1 MDILDSRVVVTG
13 GASGIGKAL
22 AKAFIKEKS
31 SFVLI
36 VDVDTEKLEETKI
49 ELNCDALRI
58 DVSKEEEIK
67 SLVNYMNDKAGGID
81 IFCSNAGIGGVPGFF
96 DVTTED
102 WQNIWD
108 INVIGHIHAAKHV
121 LPQMLERGNG
131 YLMNT
136 ASAAGL
142 LTQIGSAP
150 YSVTKAAALSL
161 AEWLK
166 ITYGEKGIGVSCL
179 CPQAV
184 ETAMT
189 AQGAGTAGVDGMIS
203 ADECAM
209 DVIDAIKKDRFLVT
223 PHTEVLE
230 YIKRKSSD
238 YDRWISGM
246 QRLQKKFEDFYNK
259 FNLS

>member
-1 MDILDSRVVVTG
+1 MNILDSRVVVTG

-22 AKAFIKEKS
+22 AKAFLNEKAS
-31 SFVLI
+31 YVLI
-36 VDVDTEKLEETKI
+36 VDVDEEKLDETRK
-49 ELNCDALRI
+49 EFKCDALKI

-67 SLVNYMNDKAGGID
+67 SLVSYMNEKTDGID

-203 ADECAM
+203 ADECAL

-223 PHTEVLE
+223 PHKEVLE
-230 YIKRKSSD
+230 YIQRKSSD

>member
-1 MDILDSRVVVTG
+1 MEIKDKRIVVTG

-22 AKAFIKEKS
+22 AKAFITEEAGY
-31 SFVLI
+31 VLI
-36 VDVDTEKLEETKI
+36 ADLNEENLEETKK
-49 ELNCDALRI
+49 ELNCDAYKI
-58 DVSKEEEIK
+58 DVSKEGEIV
-67 SLVNYMNDKAGGID
+67 SLITYMNEKAGGID

-121 LPQMLERGNG
+121 MPQMLERGSG

-142 LTQIGSAP
+142 LTQVGSAP

-184 ETAMT
+184 ETPMT
-189 AQGAGTAGVDGMIS
+189 AQG
-203 ADECAM
+203 
-209 DVIDAIKKDRFLVT
+209 
-223 PHTEVLE
+223 
-230 YIKRKSSD
+230 
-238 YDRWISGM
+238 
-246 QRLQKKFEDFYNK
+246 
-259 FNLS
+259 LSLIHI

>member
-1 MDILDSRVVVTG
+1 MDSKNKKISKILD
-13 GASGIGKAL
+13 KY
-22 AKAFIKEKS
+22 KS
-31 SFVLI
+31 SFSSTDLLS
-36 VDVDTEKLEETKI
+36 LE
-49 ELNCDALRI
+49 
-58 DVSKEEEIK
+58 
-67 SLVNYMNDKAGGID
+67 SLLSNDSVVNENYLLFTDGACEFDNEYKPI
-81 IFCSNAGIGGVPGFF
+81 NAGIGGVPGFF
-96 DVTTED
+96 EVKTED
-102 WQNIWD
+102 WQDIWD
-108 INVIGHIHAAKHV
+108 VNVMGHIHAAKHV
-121 LPQMLERGNG
+121 LPQMIKRGSG
-131 YLMNT
+131 YLVNT

-150 YSVTKAAALSL
+150 YSVTKAGALSL

-184 ETAMT
+184 ETPMT

-203 ADECAM
+203 ADECAA

-223 PHTEVLE
+223 PHKEVLE
-230 YIKRKSSD
+230 YIQRKSSD

-259 FNLS
+259 FNSS

>member
-1 MDILDSRVVVTG
+1 M
-13 GASGIGKAL
+13 
-22 AKAFIKEKS
+22 
-31 SFVLI
+31 
-36 VDVDTEKLEETKI
+36 
-49 ELNCDALRI
+49 
-58 DVSKEEEIK
+58 
-67 SLVNYMNDKAGGID
+67 
-81 IFCSNAGIGGVPGFF
+81 
-96 DVTTED
+96 
-102 WQNIWD
+102 
-108 INVIGHIHAAKHV
+108 
-121 LPQMLERGNG
+121 PQMLERGSG

-184 ETAMT
+184 ETPMT

-203 ADECAM
+203 ADECAA

-223 PHTEVLE
+223 PHKEVLE
-230 YIKRKSSD
+230 YIQRKSSD

-259 FNLS
+259 FNSS

>member
-22 AKAFIKEKS
+22 AKAFINEKS
-31 SFVLI
+31 SYVLI
-36 VDVDTEKLEETKI
+36 VDVDEEKLDETKK
-49 ELNCDALRI
+49 ELNCDALKI

-67 SLVNYMNDKAGGID
+67 SLVDYMNEKTGGID

-96 DVTTED
+96 DVTTDD

-108 INVIGHIHAAKHV
+108 INVMGHIHAAKHV
-121 LPQMLERGNG
+121 VPQMLERGNG

-150 YSVTKAAALSL
+150 YSVIKAAALSL

-203 ADECAM
+203 ADECAL
-209 DVIDAIKKDRFLVT
+209 DVIDAIKKERFLVT
-223 PHTEVLE
+223 PHKEVLE
-230 YIKRKSSD
+230 YIQRKSSD

>member
-1 MDILDSRVVVTG
+1 MEIKDKRIVVTG

-22 AKAFIKEKS
+22 AKAFLAEDAGY
-31 SFVLI
+31 VLI
-36 VDVDTEKLEETKI
+36 ADLNEENLEATKN
-49 ELNCDALRI
+49 ELNCDTYKI
-58 DVSKEEEIK
+58 DVSKEEEIIT
-67 SLVNYMNDKAGGID
+67 LITYMDEKAGGID

-96 DVTTED
+96 EVTTED

-121 LPQMLERGNG
+121 MPQMLERGSG

-142 LTQIGSAP
+142 LTQVGSAP

-184 ETAMT
+184 ETPMT

-203 ADECAM
+203 ADECAV
-209 DVIDAIKKDRFLVT
+209 DVIDAIKQERFLVT
-223 PHTEVLE
+223 PHLEVLE
-230 YIKRKSSD
+230 YIQRKASD

-259 FNLS
+259 FNQN

>member
-1 MDILDSRVVVTG
+1 MDILGSRVVVTG

-36 VDVDTEKLEETKI
+36 VDVDIEKLEETKI

-96 DVTTED
+96 DVTIED

-108 INVIGHIHAAKHV
+108 INVIGHIHAAKYV

-142 LTQIGSAP
+142 LTQIGSGK
-150 YSVTKAAALSL
+150 T
-161 AEWLK
+161 
-166 ITYGEKGIGVSCL
+166 
-179 CPQAV
+179 CP
-184 ETAMT
+184 
-189 AQGAGTAGVDGMIS
+189 
-203 ADECAM
+203 
-209 DVIDAIKKDRFLVT
+209 K
-223 PHTEVLE
+223 
-230 YIKRKSSD
+230 
-238 YDRWISGM
+238 
-246 QRLQKKFEDFYNK
+246 
-259 FNLS
+259 

>member
-36 VDVDTEKLEETKI
+36 VDVDAEKLEETKK
-49 ELNCDALRI
+49 ELNCDALKI

-67 SLVNYMNDKAGGID
+67 SLVNYMNDKAGRID
-81 IFCSNAGIGGVPGFF
+81 IFVLMLESEVFQGF
-96 DVTTED
+96 DVTIED

-166 ITYGEKGIGVSCL
+166 ITYGEKALGVSCL

-209 DVIDAIKKDRFLVT
+209 DVIDAIKKERFLVT
-223 PHTEVLE
+223 PHKEVLE

>member
-1 MDILDSRVVVTG
+1 MLTNKQG
-13 GASGIGKAL
+13 W
-22 AKAFIKEKS
+22 F
-31 SFVLI
+31 LI
-36 VDVDTEKLEETKI
+36 
-49 ELNCDALRI
+49 
-58 DVSKEEEIK
+58 
-67 SLVNYMNDKAGGID
+67 
-81 IFCSNAGIGGVPGFF
+81 
-96 DVTTED
+96 
-102 WQNIWD
+102 
-108 INVIGHIHAAKHV
+108 
-121 LPQMLERGNG
+121 
-131 YLMNT
+131 T

-142 LTQIGSAP
+142 LSQVGSAT
-150 YSVTKAAALSL
+150 YSTTKHAVVGFS
-161 AEWLK
+161 EWLA

-203 ADECAM
+203 ADECAL

-223 PHTEVLE
+223 PHKEVLE
-230 YIKRKSSD
+230 YIQRKSSD